1 MNVYKGL
8 SGRLLSDTQCQ
19 QKNAGCTEDS
29 VRPKKR
35 STTSDDILNLIQFPM
50 KIVTGSVDGAE
61 KMFTLPG
68 SDFAKLLHCVGLP
81 ESV

>member
-1 MNVYKGL
+1 M
-8 SGRLLSDTQCQ
+8 LSDTQCQ

-29 VRPKKR
+29 FRPKER

-61 KMFTLPG
+61 KMFTLAG
-68 SDFAKLLHCVGLP
+68 SDFAKLLRCVRLP